1 MDKINNESL
10 ENFGEKEVEKVKGII
25 YDKGFVSKLLSLKDI
40 EEVKRLFSDHGMEI
54 DHSTLKYLG
63 EYLKNT
69 MKSVSKTGRLND
81 NELDS
86 VSGGVNMVVRYVGK
100 AVSIP
105 FALGGYVIGATV
117 AGFPKGIYDG
127 FKDTWYD
134 N

>member
-1 MDKINNESL
+1 MNEVYNESL
-10 ENFGEKEVEKVKGII
+10 EIFNDKDIGKIKNIMSDKNFL
-25 YDKGFVSKLLSLKDI
+25 SKLLSLKDI
-40 EEVKRLFSDHGMEI
+40 EDMKKLFSDNGMEI
-54 DHSTLKYLG
+54 DYNNLKLIG

-69 MKSVSKTGRLND
+69 MKSFSKTGYLND
-81 NELDS
+81 NELAS
-86 VSGGVNMVVRYVGK
+86 ISGGVNVVVKTVGK
-100 AVSIP
+100 VVSFP